1 MGFLWDGVR
10 HGFDLIIHG
19 DPYTIHLIWVT
30 LHVAAVSTGVALLLG
45 LPLGLLLG
53 LGTGRRSAAGRRRRP
68 RESWSGLRLRARP
81 PASPGAW
88 ALTLGNAGLGLP
100 PVVVG
105 LVLSL
110 LMFPAAPLGSLHLL
124 FTLKGVIIAQTV
136 LALPV
141 IVALTAAAVRSLPPG
156 LLAQARALGA
166 NTAQVWS
173 LALREA
179 RIGVL
184 AATIAALGS
193 ALSEVGAVVLVGG
206 NIEGSTQTLAS
217 AALEQV
223 DAGHYAEGMAIGMI
237 LLGLILILM
246 AALTV
251 IQLGGARSHRSRHRR
266 PVT

>member
-1 MGFLWDGVR
+1 VGFLWNGIR
-10 HGFDLIIHG
+10 QGFKLIIHG
-19 DPYTIHLIWVT
+19 DPYTMHLIWVT
-30 LHVAAVSTGVALLLG
+30 LHVAVVSTGIALALG

-53 LGTGRRSAAGRRRRP
+53 LGGGGGRPRRR
-68 RESWSGLRLRARP
+68 LRRARP
-81 PASPGAW
+81 SGTPSGW
-88 ALTLGNAGLGLP
+88 ALVLGNAGLGLP
-100 PVVVG
+100 PVIVG

-136 LALPV
+136 LALPIV
-141 IVALTAAAVRSLPPG
+141 VALTAAAVRSLPPG

-166 NTAQVWS
+166 NTAQVWL

-179 RIGVL
+179 RIGVM
-184 AATIAALGS
+184 AATIAAVGS

-223 DAGHYAEGMAIGMI
+223 NAGHYAEGMAIGMI
-237 LLGLILILM
+237 LLGLILVLM
-246 AALTV
+246 AALTA
-251 IQLGGARSHRSRHRR
+251 IQLGGGRAGRGWRR
-266 PVT
+266 RAAT